1 MISLLRR
8 IRDISAALLVVGAV
22 LLPARVEAQVSLIR
36 DAEIEN
42 TIREYSTP
50 IFQAA
55 GISPSSVDIFLV
67 NNKNLNA
74 FVTPGMRM
82 FINTGLLAKAES
94 PLEVIGVIAH
104 ETGHISAG
112 HNLGRRDEL
121 DKAGLTALAAYLLG
135 IGAAVLSGEPGLG
148 QAVISG
154 GADIALKNYL
164 SFSRGQ
170 ESAADQAAARYLEA
184 ARTDP
189 SGLRDF
195 FEVLS
200 DQMVLQGINQDPYL
214 TTHPLTQDR
223 INFLNQA
230 VRESP
235 YTGQGVAEA
244 LIVKHKR
251 MQAKLIGFLEPSQ
264 TVFRTY
270 PEEDT
275 SLYARYARA
284 IAYYRRSEIDRALP
298 LIDGL
303 IEENPNDPYFH
314 ELRGQMLFEHQQIE
328 EALPAYQKAV
338 DLLPR
343 SAQLRLRLAQV
354 QLQLDRPE
362 LVQPALDNLTYV
374 LAEEPDSTRGWRLAA
389 TAHAR
394 LGDKGQT
401 HLAQAEMSFAK
412 GAYRDAVGQARAAQK
427 TLVEHTP
434 AWLRAQD
441 LEQYAEREYRRE
453 QERKAQ

>member
-1 MISLLRR
+1 M
-8 IRDISAALLVVGAV
+8 
-22 LLPARVEAQVSLIR
+22 SLIR

-42 TIREYSTP
+42 TIRDYATP

-55 GISPSSVDIFLV
+55 GITPSSVDIFLI
-67 NNKNLNA
+67 NDKSLNA

-82 FINTGLLAKAES
+82 FINTGLLAKADS
-94 PLEVIGVIAH
+94 PLQVIGVIAH
-104 ETGHISAG
+104 ETGHIAAG

-121 DKAGLTALAAYLLG
+121 DRAGLTALAAYLLG
-135 IGAAVLSGEPGLG
+135 LGAAILSGEPGLG

-154 GADIALKNYL
+154 GADIALKGFL
-164 SFSRGQ
+164 SFTRGQ
-170 ESAADQAAARYLEA
+170 EAGADQAAARYLEA
-184 ARTDP
+184 ARLDP
-189 SGLRDF
+189 TGLRDF

-230 VRESP
+230 VQASP
-235 YTGQGVAEA
+235 YAGQGVSDA

-251 MQAKLIGFLEPSQ
+251 MQAKLIGFLEPAQS
-264 TVFRTY
+264 VFRTY
-270 PEEDT
+270 PEEDD
-275 SLYARYARA
+275 SLYARYARS
-284 IAYYRRSEIDRALP
+284 IAHYRRSDIDAALP
-298 LIDGL
+298 IIDGL
-303 IEENPNDPYFH
+303 IAEYPNDPYFH

-343 SAQLRLRLAQV
+343 EAQLRLRLAQV
-354 QLQLDRPE
+354 QLALETPE
-362 LVQPALDNLTYV
+362 LVQPALDNLSYV
-374 LAEEPDSTRGWRLAA
+374 LAEEPDSARGWRLASV
-389 TAHAR
+389 AHAR

-401 HLAQAEMSFAK
+401 QLALAEMSFAK
-412 GAYRDAVGQARAAQK
+412 GAFREAVGQARAAQK
-427 TLVEHTP
+427 ILEEHTP

-441 LEQYAEREYRRE
+441 LEQYAEREFRRE
-453 QERKAQ
+453 QDRKN

>member
-1 MISLLRR
+1 M
-8 IRDISAALLVVGAV
+8 LVVVAV

-42 TIREYSTP
+42 TIRDYATP

-55 GISPSSVDIFLV
+55 GISPSSVDIYLI
-67 NNKNLNA
+67 NDKSLNA

-82 FINTGLLAKAES
+82 FINTGLLAKADD
-94 PLEVIGVIAH
+94 PLQVIGVIAH
-104 ETGHISAG
+104 ETGHIAAG
-112 HNLGRRDEL
+112 HNLGRRDEM
-121 DKAGLTALAAYLLG
+121 DRAGLTALAAYLLG
-135 IGAAVLSGEPGLG
+135 LGAAILSGEPGLG

-154 GADIALKNYL
+154 GADIALKGFL
-164 SFSRGQ
+164 SFTRGQ
-170 ESAADQAAARYLEA
+170 ESGADQAAARYLEA
-184 ARTDP
+184 ARLDP
-189 SGLRDF
+189 TGLRDF

-235 YTGQGVAEA
+235 YTGQGVSES
-244 LIVKHKR
+244 LVVQHKR
-251 MQAKLIGFLEPSQ
+251 MQAKLIGFLEPAQ

-270 PEEDT
+270 PEEDD
-275 SLYARYARA
+275 SLYARYARS
-284 IAYYRRSEIDRALP
+284 IAHYRRSDIDAALP
-298 LIDGL
+298 IIDDLIA
-303 IEENPNDPYFH
+303 EYPNDPYFH
-314 ELRGQMLFEHQQIE
+314 ELRGQMLFEHQQIA

-343 SAQLRLRLAQV
+343 EAQLRLRLAQV
-354 QLQLDRPE
+354 QLALEDPD
-362 LVQPALDNLTYV
+362 LVRPALDHLSYV
-374 LAEEPDSTRGWRLAA
+374 LAEEPDSARGWRLASV
-389 TAHAR
+389 AHAR

-401 HLAQAEMSFAK
+401 QLALAEMSLAK
-412 GAYRDAVGQARAAQK
+412 GAFREAVGQARAAQK
-427 TLVEHTP
+427 ILEEHTP

-453 QERKAQ
+453 QERKN